1 MFARGKEVVKVRKFG
16 QKLMLGLAV
25 GISCIILQSSS
36 TIVHASSILDAI
48 TSEETTEDHSEDTS
62 YSILRGNHLNFG
74 TVKVQRM
81 SSNEMAIYGLTQC
94 HHVCDE
100 VYLYLYLERKVNGSY
115 GTYKSWK
122 FTANNATSLSRGL
135 NVIVPSGTYYR
146 VRGYHAAKDGS
157 KESTSTLTSG
167 ILIK

>member
-74 TVKVQRM
+74 
-81 SSNEMAIYGLTQC
+81 MAVMEPINPGNSQPIMLPASA
-94 HHVCDE
+94 E
-100 VYLYLYLERKVNGSY
+100 V
-115 GTYKSWK
+115 
-122 FTANNATSLSRGL
+122 
-135 NVIVPSGTYYR
+135 
-146 VRGYHAAKDGS
+146 
-157 KESTSTLTSG
+157 
-167 ILIK
+167 